1 MLIWGV
7 LPCFEHVLADFVLF
21 WLWFGTGWSAG
32 QGDEGYFGAD
42 SYAGREDGFAESG
55 VYMERLAV
63 PGVEAS
69 VLLEHE
75 AARAPA

>member
-21 WLWFGTGWSAG
+21 WLWFGAGWSAS
-32 QGDEGYFGAD
+32 EGYEGDFGVD
-42 SYAGREDGFAESG
+42 SYAGGEDGLTEAR
-55 VYMERLAV
+55 VHVERLAV